1 MAFSLGTILT
11 RIMDG
16 PVLAQHRGHA
26 AQHAHG
32 SQGGAAPPPTTVQG
46 PTAGP
51 APARVIPPAPAGYD
65 VFIRDMHAGMEK
77 MMQDMHA
84 DPPSSDPDI
93 DFLVMMVP
101 HHWGAVEMAR
111 LVLRHGRD
119 PLVREIAQTILA
131 GQQTEMQGMRGR
143 LDALRRGT
151 DDYPSLSG
159 NRGP

>member
-1 MAFSLGTILT
+1 MRFSPKALVS

-16 PVLAQHRGHA
+16 PVPAQHTGQA
-26 AQHAHG
+26 AHHDHG
-32 SQGGAAPPPTTVQG
+32 RHGAPPGAARGPAG
-46 PTAGP
+46 PTSAGV
-51 APARVIPPAPAGYD
+51 RPPATLNYD
-65 VFIRDMHAGMEK
+65 GFVQEMHVGMET

-84 DPPSSDPDI
+84 DPPSGNPDI
-93 DFLVMMVP
+93 DFLAMMVP

-111 LVLRHGRD
+111 LVLRDGRD

-143 LDALRRGT
+143 LEALRNGVE
-151 DDYPSLSG
+151 DYPSLTG

>member
-11 RIMDG
+11 LITDG
-16 PVLAQHRGHA
+16 PVLVQHRGHGG
-26 AQHAHG
+26 HHSHG
-32 SQGGAAPPPTTVQG
+32 QQSGGAAPPAVVQS
-46 PTAGP
+46 PQTS
-51 APARVIPPAPAGYD
+51 PAPAGAIPAAPTGYD
-65 VFIRDMHAGMEK
+65 GFIRDMHVGMEK

-84 DPPSSDPDI
+84 DPPSGNPDI

-111 LVLRHGRD
+111 LVLRDGRD
-119 PLVREIAQTILA
+119 PLVREIAQSILA

>member
-1 MAFSLGTILT
+1 MAFSLGTILALIT
-11 RIMDG
+11 DE
-16 PVLAQHRGHA
+16 PVLAQHSGHG
-26 AQHAHG
+26 AHHG
-32 SQGGAAPPPTTVQG
+32 HGRQGGAIAPPAAAAAPI
-46 PTAGP
+46 AAMP
-51 APARVIPPAPAGYD
+51 AAPAGYD
-65 VFIRDMHAGMEK
+65 GFVKEMHVSMEK

-84 DPPSSDPDI
+84 DPPSGNPDI

-111 LVLRHGRD
+111 LVLRDGRD
-119 PLVREIAQTILA
+119 PLVREIAQSILA

-143 LDALRRGT
+143 LEALRRGV

>member
-1 MAFSLGTILT
+1 MAFSLGTILALVT
-11 RIMDG
+11 DR
-16 PVLAQHRGHA
+16 PVLAQHSGHGA
-26 AQHAHG
+26 YHG
-32 SQGGAAPPPTTVQG
+32 HGRQGSATAPPATVQG
-46 PTAGP
+46 PTASP
-51 APARVIPPAPAGYD
+51 APVGAIPAAPAGYD
-65 VFIRDMHAGMEK
+65 GFIQEMHVGMEK

-84 DPPSSDPDI
+84 DPPSGNPDI

-131 GQQTEMQGMRGR
+131 GQQTEIQGMRGR
-143 LDALRRGT
+143 LEALRRGG
-151 DDYPSLSG
+151 DEYPSLSG

>member
-1 MAFSLGTILT
+1 MAFSLGTILALMT
-11 RIMDG
+11 NG

-26 AQHAHG
+26 AHHAHG
-32 SQGGAAPPPTTVQG
+32 PKSGATPPQAPVQG
-46 PTAGP
+46 PPASP
-51 APARVIPPAPAGYD
+51 APVAPVPSSPAGYD
-65 VFIRDMHAGMEK
+65 GFIRDMHVGMEK

-84 DPPSSDPDI
+84 DPPSGNPDI

-111 LVLRHGRD
+111 LVLRDGRD

-143 LDALRRGT
+143 LEALRRGS
-151 DDYPSLSG
+151 DEYPSLSG

>member
-1 MAFSLGTILT
+1 MRFLLDSIKARSATGAT
-11 RIMDG
+11 
-16 PVLAQHRGHA
+16 PVHDHSQHRRA
-26 AQHAHG
+26 TTPAQ
-32 SQGGAAPPPTTVQG
+32 
-46 PTAGP
+46 PTASDKPSPGQTTP
-51 APARVIPPAPAGYD
+51 LAPAGYD
-65 VFIRDMHAGMEK
+65 AYLRDMHVGMEK

-84 DPPSSDPDI
+84 DPPSGDPDI

-111 LVLRHGRD
+111 LVLRDGRD
-119 PLVREIAQTILA
+119 PLVREIAETILA

-143 LDALRRGT
+143 LEALRRGD